1 MSDTDAD
8 NDVAE
13 YVAENRDLL
22 SRVLAHGD
30 AEARGYALALLAEG
44 GEVRDIEAVQAK
56 LEDIRQQKAEP

>member
-1 MSDTDAD
+1 MTPPES

-13 YVAENRDLL
+13 FVAQHHELI
-22 SRVLAHGD
+22 SRVLAHGN